1 MKNKN
6 RQKGQAIVTLMFV
19 MVIALT
25 VITAVVIVAANN
37 IASGSSLEQGTIAYY
52 AAEAGAE
59 NAVIRRLRDPGYAG
73 ESLSVDGASVTI
85 TVNGDTITSEAR
97 YSNAVRKI
105 EVQTSYN
112 NNKLSVSSWKEIK

>member
-1 MKNKN
+1 MKNDNK
-6 RQKGQAIVTLMFV
+6 QKGQAIVTLMFV

-37 IASGSSLEQGTIAYY
+37 IASGSSLEQGTVAYY

-59 NAVIRRLRDPGYAG
+59 NAIIRKLRDPSYSG
-73 ESLSVDGASVTI
+73 ETLSVDGASVTI
-85 TVNGDTITSEAR
+85 SVNGDTITSVAQ

-105 EVQTSYN
+105 EVQTTYN
-112 NNKLSVSSWKEIK
+112 NNVLSVTSWKEIK